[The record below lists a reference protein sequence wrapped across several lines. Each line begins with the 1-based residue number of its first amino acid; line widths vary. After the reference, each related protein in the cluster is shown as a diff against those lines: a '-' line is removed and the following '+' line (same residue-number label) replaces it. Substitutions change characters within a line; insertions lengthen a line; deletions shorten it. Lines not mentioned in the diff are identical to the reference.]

1 MMLHLSDEE
10 HALYEKMRKAK
21 TQKEID
27 EIRAKLK
34 EIWDKQGDPYKDLP
48 FD

>member
-1 MMLHLSDEE
+1 MMIHISDEE
-10 HALYEKMRKAK
+10 HALYEKMRKAR

-27 EIRAKLK
+27 DIRAKLK
-34 EIWDKQGDPYKDLP
+34 EIWEKEDEKYKDLP